1 MNKKICLISFD
12 NWQYDKYIIK
22 SLQHKNIDAYHI
34 NLGSYKHANLLSRV
48 INSFSKIF
56 LRINLKTKKKQEH
69 ILAELQKNGMHDIIL
84 VINPDVIE
92 LAYHQQIKQHTK
104 KYIAY
109 LYDSLHRCPVDHL
122 LKADLFDEIY
132 SFDEEDAKAN
142 NFTKMNNYIYFDK
155 QEIPAEKPKYKAITV
170 SSFDKRFPVYNAI
183 ANQLEKM
190 QYPFNFIFVS
200 HNMRFKKLKFN
211 SKAAADLK
219 TNNLL
224 KFQSKKIR
232 LKQLLKLYAE
242 AEVIFDIVQNRQ
254 TGLSFRVFEAMG
266 MQKKLITDNKSIT
279 KYPFYNPQNILIV
292 DRDNPVIEKDFLETP
307 YQPIPDEIYNQYT
320 IDTWVNK
327 IFKL

>member
-109 LYDSLHRCPVDHL
+109 LDDSLHRCPVDHL
-122 LKADLFDEIY
+122 RKAD
-132 SFDEEDAKAN
+132 
-142 NFTKMNNYIYFDK
+142 
-155 QEIPAEKPKYKAITV
+155 
-170 SSFDKRFPVYNAI
+170 
-183 ANQLEKM
+183 
-190 QYPFNFIFVS
+190 
-200 HNMRFKKLKFN
+200 
-211 SKAAADLK
+211 
-219 TNNLL
+219 
-224 KFQSKKIR
+224 
-232 LKQLLKLYAE
+232 
-242 AEVIFDIVQNRQ
+242 
-254 TGLSFRVFEAMG
+254 
-266 MQKKLITDNKSIT
+266 
-279 KYPFYNPQNILIV
+279 
-292 DRDNPVIEKDFLETP
+292 
-307 YQPIPDEIYNQYT
+307 
-320 IDTWVNK
+320 
-327 IFKL
+327 